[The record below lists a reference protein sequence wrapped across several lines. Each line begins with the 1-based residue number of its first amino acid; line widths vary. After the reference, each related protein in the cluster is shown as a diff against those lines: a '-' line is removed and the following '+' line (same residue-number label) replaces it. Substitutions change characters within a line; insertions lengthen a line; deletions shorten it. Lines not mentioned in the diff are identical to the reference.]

1 MIRLL
6 NGTTNISNLY
16 REIDNKNYNNDEDK
30 VRKYI
35 QERYYVYLKN
45 KPLARIREIDKFSNY
60 IGFLYENGMIPADRL
75 LNVDSESY
83 IFDAI
88 DFESDIKLDKQAL
101 RRKSIIKPINHVNNW
116 EKKLEKIINMDTTD
130 ECISKGKQLIKNTK

>member
-1 MIRLL
+1 
-6 NGTTNISNLY
+6 
-16 REIDNKNYNNDEDK
+16 
-30 VRKYI
+30 
-35 QERYYVYLKN
+35 
-45 KPLARIREIDKFSNY
+45 
-60 IGFLYENGMIPADRL
+60 MIPADRL